1 MHIKLGGFFQLTVA
15 THSDGK
21 TFFKTTVLATIT
33 IQTDHQAFTVTQTTI
48 LDLFLDAASKKT
60 LEQKFVENK
69 CWRRKNKKK
78 RNKNYLAALTRCY
91 AVMVA
96 RRFVAANLAR
106 NKRFNGGRRR
116 CGRCRTD
123 AAGRRRC
130 NGSRIK
136 ITRKVL
142 F

>member
-1 MHIKLGGFFQLTVA
+1 MHIKLGGFFFNLQSRLIPTA
-15 THSDGK
+15 RHFLK
-21 TFFKTTVLATIT
+21 RQYWQRLRFKRIT
-33 IQTDHQAFTVTQTTI
+33 KHLPSRKQRYSICFWM
-48 LDLFLDAASKKT
+48 L
-60 LEQKFVENK
+60 
-69 CWRRKNKKK
+69 RRKKPLNRNSLKINVGNAKKK